1 MSATCSLHPTALRPW
16 KPLTDAEFASLKP
29 YLPAEDG
36 RGRPSNKRKTLNAIF
51 WIAASKEP
59 WRALPD
65 TYGKPDSIAKTLR
78 RWARGGILDRL
89 LLAVSKHPFSTFDE
103 TLRGLTWLICRA
115 FRRMARVLDEA
126 SVQRADRLGMVE
138 ALPANPVK
146 FFDPIMSEIVDH
158 GHRAISRTIV
168 ADDDGLLKSAI
179 KAFRAFWKLGQIA
192 KGNRREWKLK

>member
-1 MSATCSLHPTALRPW
+1 MSVPCPLHPTALRAW
-16 KPLTDAEFASLKP
+16 QPLTDAEFASLKP
-29 YLPAEDG
+29 FLPAEDG
-36 RGRPSNKRKTLNAIF
+36 RGRPSDKRKTLDAIF

-103 TLRGLTWLICRA
+103 TLRSLTWLICRA
-115 FRRMARVLDEA
+115 FRRMGRVLDED
-126 SVQRADRLGMVE
+126 SIQRADRLGMVE

-146 FFDPIMSEIVDH
+146 FHDPILSETVDRC
-158 GHRAISRTIV
+158 HRAISRTLV
-168 ADDDGLLKSAI
+168 ADDDGLLNSAI
-179 KAFRAFWKLGQIA
+179 RAFRAFWKLAQIA
-192 KGNRREWKLK
+192 KGNRRQWKLK